1 MIDRIEENLVEKL
14 GLESGEYSEYIE
26 EIHRRLSKVKPHL
39 LNPRQKE
46 FYQHAMAQFDKRNEW
61 FQSICYSV
69 LEKPLD
75 HLRDEEEPKLHDDMI
90 YLFKECE
97 RKAVLSESLNYKI
110 DEKEELRSKELEL
123 KITEMLTGENN
134 LDVYTLMRILQ
145 KKMNKDE

>member
-1 MIDRIEENLVEKL
+1 M
-14 GLESGEYSEYIE
+14 
-26 EIHRRLSKVKPHL
+26 
-39 LNPRQKE
+39 
-46 FYQHAMAQFDKRNEW
+46 
-61 FQSICYSV
+61 
-69 LEKPLD
+69 D
-75 HLRDEEEPKLHDDMI
+75 HLRDEEETKLHDDMI